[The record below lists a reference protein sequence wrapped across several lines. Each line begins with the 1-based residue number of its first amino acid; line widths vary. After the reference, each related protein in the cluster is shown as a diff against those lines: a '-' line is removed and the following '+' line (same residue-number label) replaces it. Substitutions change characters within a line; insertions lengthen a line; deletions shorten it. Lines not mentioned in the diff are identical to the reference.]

1 MVQNFS
7 GQVYERGYKR
17 EDVLELS
24 RFIDWV
30 MVLPAGLTQRF
41 ETEIEQYEEAAK
53 MKYVTRVER
62 HALPRG
68 IEQGVLQNTQQSI
81 ATALELRPKP
91 VPEGLI
97 NFINKLANYA

>member
-1 MVQNFS
+1 
-7 GQVYERGYKR
+7 
-17 EDVLELS
+17 
-24 RFIDWV
+24 
-30 MVLPAGLTQRF
+30 
-41 ETEIEQYEEAAK
+41 